1 MGQSLPFTFKSRRE
15 HVPRRSPKAATEI
28 AQYERE
34 AKALGM
40 RAQGHNFQSIADTLG
55 YADASGASK
64 AYHRA
69 LARKPAQNVDQ
80 IRAQEAERLEYCW
93 RKTSPVIECPPVKT
107 TSTGFNQYDP
117 RTGPCTCGGIK
128 NGPRIDHSPEC
139 AVKPILDEGK
149 RLQAIT
155 EYRHLSESYRKMCG
169 VDLDAPAVNP
179 EFDTWFA
186 DHQKYVAALVA
197 ENRNLREQLATL
209 GSVQAPRAITAPTNG
224 HRGGY

>member
-1 MGQSLPFTFKSRRE
+1 
-15 HVPRRSPKAATEI
+15 
-28 AQYERE
+28 
-34 AKALGM
+34 M
-40 RAQGHNFQSIADTLG
+40 RAQGHNFQTIADTLG

-93 RKTSPVIECPPVKT
+93 RKTSEVIERPPVKT

-128 NGPRIDHSPEC
+128 NGPRTDHSPEC

-149 RLQAIT
+149 RIQAVT
-155 EYRHLSESYRKMCG
+155 EYRHVSESYRKLCG
-169 VDLDAPAVNP
+169 VDLHGKP
-179 EFDTWFA
+179 EDVDQRAEMDEFLAYIESLDDGNKRLT
-186 DHQKYVAALVA
+186 A
-197 ENRNLREQLATL
+197 ENTDLKIQLARL
-209 GSVQAPRAITAPTNG
+209 LSEPVII
-224 HRGGY
+224 